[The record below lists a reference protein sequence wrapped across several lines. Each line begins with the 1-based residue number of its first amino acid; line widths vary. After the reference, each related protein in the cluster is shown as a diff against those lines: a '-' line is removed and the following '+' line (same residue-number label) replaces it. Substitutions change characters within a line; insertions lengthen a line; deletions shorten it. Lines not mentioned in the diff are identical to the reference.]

1 MNLAQRRLARH
12 QHQAAA
18 LLEHHVGGARD
29 EVVAQAR
36 RDAGQRLH
44 AAGHDDHAVDAERA
58 AGDGGGHVVDVV
70 DVVGQRAHVG
80 RVVVGLVLERLLGP
94 LGDDEVRLDVEAAQ
108 GDEQLDAQ
116 DGAGGARHGDDDA
129 LAARLGVRSSR
140 SAAVG
145 DAVGG
150 AVGGA
155 DDGGRDGEVFFAG
168 ERGRHDDLREA
179 AGRML
184 CYEVVGRI
192 WSMEYG
198 VWSMESY

>member
-108 GDEQLDAQ
+108 GDEQLDAEH
-116 DGAGGARHGDDDA
+116 GAGGARHGDDEA
-129 LAARLGVRSSR
+129 LAARLGARMR

-145 DAVGG
+145 DAVGDDAVGGGG
-150 AVGGA
+150 AVGEA
-155 DDGGRDGEVFFAG
+155 DGGGDGEVFFAG
-168 ERGRHDDLREA
+168 ERGRHDGLREA
-179 AGRML
+179 AERML
-184 CYEVVGRI
+184 
-192 WSMEYG
+192 
-198 VWSMESY
+198 